1 LYSGVPEGGSMDKEI
16 SGEKITQILEET
28 RVVIPGTEIFLAFQ
42 LGAIFTEVFSR
53 LAPLYKQTHICSFI
67 LVTSSIIVLISIAP
81 YHRIRDQGKNTS
93 RTLWYANR
101 MLLISMF
108 IMATGISVDI
118 WLVCAIATSTT
129 LAWYIAVSVWS
140 LAILVWFVLPYLRRE
155 AT

>member
-1 LYSGVPEGGSMDKEI
+1 MSFGRSSGIIAVSPATAPDWHHSRPMLR
-16 SGEKITQILEET
+16 SNLSR
-28 RVVIPGTEIFLAFQ
+28 RVMERQ
-42 LGAIFTEVFSR
+42 FSR
-53 LAPLYKQTHICSFI
+53 LPPLYKQTHICSFI
-67 LVTSSIIVLISIAP
+67 LVTSSIIILISIAP

-108 IMATGISVDI
+108 VMATGISVDI

-140 LAILVWFVLPYLRRE
+140 LAILVWFVLPYLRKE